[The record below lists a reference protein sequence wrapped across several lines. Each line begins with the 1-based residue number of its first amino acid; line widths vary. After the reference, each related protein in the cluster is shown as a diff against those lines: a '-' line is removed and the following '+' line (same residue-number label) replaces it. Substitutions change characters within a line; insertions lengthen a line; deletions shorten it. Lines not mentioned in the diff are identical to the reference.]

1 MIRSPQSYASCK
13 PSAVSGGSPAQM
25 AYFVEDACKDI
36 ATLASVVGKLAT
48 LNADAGEI
56 GAGMLK
62 QLVTDARKALT
73 VK

>member
-1 MIRSPQSYASCK
+1 MIRSPQSYAACK

-48 LNADAGEI
+48 LNASSLDNGDLFRLIA
-56 GAGMLK
+56 
-62 QLVTDARKALT
+62 DARKALT